1 MGDLVTSAEK
11 SVREGSMRELFKTTR
26 KLSRKRSRPGWSVKN
41 SEGKTIAE
49 IRKRRKRWVEHPEEL
64 LNRSAL
70 LKPTNIKRAH
80 KDLPIDSEVQ
90 HDERQPSHT

>member
-1 MGDLVTSAEK
+1 
-11 SVREGSMRELFKTTR
+11 MRELFKTTR

-64 LNRSAL
+64 LNRPVL
-70 LKPTNIKRAH
+70 LKPTYIKGAH